1 MSDGGD
7 GADGGP
13 LRVGTRGSALART
26 QTAWVVARLERLG
39 LRVVVETIST
49 AADVRADVPIA
60 SLGGDGVF
68 VRELERALL
77 DGRIDLAVHSL
88 KDMPTAVTPGL
99 EIACVP
105 ERETPF
111 DVLVARGPATLET
124 LPAGAVI
131 GTSSVRRVA
140 QVRRIRGDLVVRP
153 LRGNV
158 DSRLRRLDAGELDGL
173 VLAGAGLARLGLAAR
188 VSQVLRPDAFW
199 PAVSQGAL
207 GLQIRSGDGRTRERV
222 MPLDDGAAHA
232 AVRAERSCLAAL
244 AGGCLA
250 PVAAW
255 GRRVAGR
262 LELGACVLEESAG
275 GVTRIVA
282 AASADPTAA
291 AAPESLG
298 AEVAARLL
306 GQGAAEMI
314 GRARQRPERPTAG
327 GQ

>member
-1 MSDGGD
+1 MSDAGG
-7 GADGGP
+7 GAEGGP

-60 SLGGDGVF
+60 ALGGDGVF

-105 ERETPF
+105 DRETPF

-140 QVRRIRGDLVVRP
+140 QVRRIRDDLVVRP

-207 GLQIRSGDGRTRERV
+207 GLQIRSGDGRTRELV
-222 MPLDDGAAHA
+222 MPLDDGATHD

-255 GRRVAGR
+255 GRLVAGR
-262 LELGACVLEESAG
+262 LELGACVLEDAAG
-275 GVTRIVA
+275 GVRRIA
-282 AASADPTAA
+282 ASASADPEAA
-291 AAPESLG
+291 AAPEALG

-314 GRARQRPERPTAG
+314 GRARQRPEHPTAG
-327 GQ
+327 DG